1 MDPPEEEDIQ
11 EQNKKSVK
19 SNIIF
24 VKYFN
29 PSDNLDLIDY
39 ENNDSYTTLKLD
51 LEQTMPLRSFN
62 MSLWLI
68 DRYNNFEELLIA
80 KEDHEEVVKM
90 QILLQRIKGDEKENR
105 TFIDTVEL
113 PGTVIQPI
121 ETDEDDEDLFLEPDE
136 EPQVTLLPLPV
147 PVDTDAEK
155 DPEEQEHTPEPP
167 EIEDMEEDDD
177 NEDINEGN
185 EDHVYLIVDDGEEAD
200 EDNELY

>member
-1 MDPPEEEDIQ
+1 MD
-11 EQNKKSVK
+11 
-19 SNIIF
+19 
-24 VKYFN
+24 
-29 PSDNLDLIDY
+29 
-39 ENNDSYTTLKLD
+39 
-51 LEQTMPLRSFN
+51 
-62 MSLWLI
+62 
-68 DRYNNFEELLIA
+68 
-80 KEDHEEVVKM
+80 EVVKM

-113 PGTVIQPI
+113 PAPVVQPVV
-121 ETDEDDEDLFLEPDE
+121 DEDDEDLILEPE
-136 EPQVTLLPLPV
+136 EEQVTLLPVPV
-147 PVDTDAEK
+147 PVDTDIEK

>member
-1 MDPPEEEDIQ
+1 M
-11 EQNKKSVK
+11 
-19 SNIIF
+19 
-24 VKYFN
+24 
-29 PSDNLDLIDY
+29 
-39 ENNDSYTTLKLD
+39 T
-51 LEQTMPLRSFN
+51 
-62 MSLWLI
+62 LWLI
-68 DRYNNFEELLIA
+68 DRYNNFEEFPGFIG
-80 KEDHEEVVKM
+80 DEVVKM

-113 PGTVIQPI
+113 PPPQVQPVV
-121 ETDEDDEDLFLEPDE
+121 DEDDDDLILEPE
-136 EPQVTLLPLPV
+136 EEEQVTLLPVAV
-147 PVDTDAEK
+147 PVNTDIEK